1 MGTDSD
7 WTQTDSYTACKELG
21 NQLSG
26 TFFGFQRKEFR
37 PSISAIVKGALNLLL
52 QMHHCSFLFWRL
64 RLYHLPSSFQL
75 LTFMKHNAS
84 LPFLTDHGVLIMMYT
99 EVLGLVQGYEQGS

>member
-21 NQLSG
+21 IRLSG

-37 PSISAIVKGALNLLL
+37 PSISAIVKGGIEFAFADAPL
-52 QMHHCSFLFWRL
+52 QLSFLETGVVPFAL
-64 RLYHLPSSFQL
+64 KLPAVDIRE
-75 LTFMKHNAS
+75 T
-84 LPFLTDHGVLIMMYT
+84 
-99 EVLGLVQGYEQGS
+99 